1 MYISRIPPHLVS
13 ATCLPVCACL
23 LKPLW
28 KLCLMPRMLCCPP
41 WLDVRRSRRSCA
53 RCWSSMGRLGG
64 CTWRQKVRLAPHTC
78 HNQMSSAV
86 APLGLL
92 LALVLQPTY
101 ARLWGRH

>member
-1 MYISRIPPHLVS
+1 
-13 ATCLPVCACL
+13 
-23 LKPLW
+23 
-28 KLCLMPRMLCCPP
+28 
-41 WLDVRRSRRSCA
+41 
-53 RCWSSMGRLGG
+53 MGRLGG